1 MERMKMH
8 SRDNVARNVEAVGRL
23 FPNAL
28 TEVMRDGKLVQA
40 IDFDVLRQE
49 LSREIVEGREERYA
63 FTWPDK
69 RQAILAANAPIAMAL
84 RPVMADSVG
93 RDGTAGAFDSE
104 NLYIE
109 GDNLDVLKLL
119 QETYLGKVKMIYID
133 PPYNTGNDAFVY
145 DDDFSMEGGDF
156 VSANVPYDEHG
167 NMVYDFKKNLDS
179 NGRFHTDWLN
189 MIYPRLKVAKSL
201 LAEDGVIFISIGDSE
216 IENLKK
222 LCNEIFGESN
232 FIATIVWQ
240 KIHSIKNDARY
251 FSENHEYVLVYAKHS
266 DSFSVN
272 LLPRTEHMNSR
283 YKNPDNDLRGA
294 WQSGDLVASGER
306 SNGHY
311 IIVSPQTGKEFDVP
325 QGKHW
330 VYSEENMCA
339 LVADNQIWFGVDG
352 NSFPR
357 KKRFLSDVQEGRT
370 PNTLWLSSEVGH
382 NQTATREVK
391 SVFEGEKYFEFP
403 KPVTYL
409 KEMLIV
415 GSDKDALILDFF
427 SGSATTAH
435 AVMQLNAEDGGTRK
449 FIMVQLP
456 EVTDEKSEAYRAGY
470 RNICEI
476 GKERI
481 RRAGAKIAADAGEKA
496 AGLDRGF
503 RCLRLDTSNMTDV
516 YYAPDAVTQD
526 GLFTQVDNVK
536 ADRSPEDL
544 LFQTM
549 LDLGI
554 LLSEPIAVEEI
565 AGKRVFNVADGFL
578 LACFDRDVT
587 DEVVTAIAQRRPY
600 YAVFRDASMADDSAL
615 TNFDQLFAA
624 YSPATVRRVL

>member
-1 MERMKMH
+1 MDKLKMH
-8 SRDNVARNVEAVGRL
+8 SRDNVAAHIEAVGRL

-28 TEVMRDGKLVQA
+28 TEVMRDGKAVPA

-69 RQAILAANAPIAMAL
+69 RQAILAANTPVAMAL
-84 RPVMADSVG
+84 RPVVEDSVG
-93 RDGTAGAFDSE
+93 RDGTPGAFDSE

-133 PPYNTGNDAFVY
+133 PPYNTGSDAFVY
-145 DDDFSMEGGDF
+145 DDDFAMENGDF
-156 VSANVPYDEHG
+156 KEANGLYDEDR
-167 NMVYDFKKNLDS
+167 NITYDFKTNPGN

-189 MIYPRLKVAKSL
+189 MIYPRLRVAKSL
-201 LAEDGVIFISIGDSE
+201 LADDGVIFISIDDNE
-216 IENLKK
+216 VHNLRKV
-222 LCNEIFGESN
+222 CDEIFGEQN
-232 FIATIVWQ
+232 FIGIILWKKKTNGNNMGFLPPVHDYIL
-240 KIHSIKNDARY
+240 S
-251 FSENHEYVLVYAKHS
+251 YAKNQS
-266 DSFSVN
+266 DIVDMGYNISDEFIKKTYS
-272 LLPRTEHMNSR
+272 
-283 YKNPDNDLRGA
+283 NPDNDIRGP
-294 WQSGDLVASGER
+294 WTITDLSANHKGPDFPITNPKTGEVF
-306 SNGHY
+306 Y
-311 IIVSPQTGKEFDVP
+311 PP
-325 QGKHW
+325 
-330 VYSEENMCA
+330 
-339 LVADNQIWFGVDG
+339 
-352 NSFPR
+352 
-357 KKRFLSDVQEGRT
+357 EGRYWVF
-370 PNTLWLSSEVGH
+370 NE
-382 NQTATREVK
+382 REVK
-391 SVFEGEKYFEFP
+391 QRIADGRIIFGKGGNSRPVQKVFLSSRKQGKIRAESWWEDSGLNADATAEQKELFLAAKLFVNP
-403 KPVTYL
+403 KPV
-409 KEMLIV
+409 KLIKNILEIAT
-415 GSDKDALILDFF
+415 DKDALILDFF

-435 AVMQLNAEDGGTRK
+435 AVMQLNAEDGGSRK

-470 RNICEI
+470 ENICEI

-481 RRAGAKIAADAGEKA
+481 RRAGAKIAAAAGEKA
-496 AGLDRGF
+496 AGLDLGF
-503 RCLRLDTSNMTDV
+503 RCLRLDTSNMTEV

-526 GLFTQVDNVK
+526 GLFAQVDNVK
-536 ADRSPEDL
+536 ADRTPEDL

-554 LLSEPIAVEEI
+554 LLSSSIVVEEV
-565 AGKRVFNVADGFL
+565 AGRRVFNVADGFL